1 MGNKTISILFDVQ
14 QLYYLPQ
21 YLPVYH
27 ELLKQDAGDATFVF
41 YHSIHDKTINRIIKS
56 EHLNYVWVKEKNEAN
71 QYYKNA
77 DLWWIIAQA
86 NHIGKGTLVVEPGL
100 QIRIPTEIGDI
111 LADLEDINQ

>member
-41 YHSIHDKTINRIIKS
+41 YHSIHDAVSYTHLTLPTILR
-56 EHLNYVWVKEKNEAN
+56 V
-71 QYYKNA
+71 
-77 DLWWIIAQA
+77 
-86 NHIGKGTLVVEPGL
+86 
-100 QIRIPTEIGDI
+100 
-111 LADLEDINQ
+111 

>member
-56 EHLNYVWVKEKNEAN
+56 EHLNYVWLKTKTKQINITRVKR
-71 QYYKNA
+71 Q
-77 DLWWIIAQA
+77 
-86 NHIGKGTLVVEPGL
+86 IGYFLVIHFPF
-100 QIRIPTEIGDI
+100 
-111 LADLEDINQ
+111 

>member
-41 YHSIHDKTINRIIKS
+41 YHSIHDDTINHIIKS
-56 EHLNYVWVKEKNEAN
+56 ENLNYVWVKDKNEAN
-71 QYYKNA
+71 QYYKNQKS
-77 DLWWIIAQA
+77 DWIFFG
-86 NHIGKGTLVVEPGL
+86 NTFPFL
-100 QIRIPTEIGDI
+100 R
-111 LADLEDINQ
+111 